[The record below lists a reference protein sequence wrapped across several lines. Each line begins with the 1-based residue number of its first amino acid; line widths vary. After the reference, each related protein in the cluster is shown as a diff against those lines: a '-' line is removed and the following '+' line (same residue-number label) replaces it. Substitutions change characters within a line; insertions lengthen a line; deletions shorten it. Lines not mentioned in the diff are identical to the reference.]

1 MGLSLKPERLKRY
14 KDVVALLF
22 KYGRG
27 DLVQSTGLTS
37 APIEQ
42 DRALQK
48 SAQPK
53 AEELADDL
61 ERLGPTFIKLG
72 QLLSTRGD
80 LLPAPY
86 LEALARLQDQVEPF
100 PIEEVEQIVS
110 SELGGRLSK
119 LFADFDREPV
129 AAASLAQV
137 HRARMRDGR
146 AVVVKVQ
153 RPNIRDQIVEDLE
166 ALEEAAGFIDAHTD
180 VGKRYEFSN
189 MLAELRRSLLRELDF
204 QKEASNLM
212 RMSRSLR
219 EFEHLVVPEPIE
231 DYTTSRVL

>member
-1 MGLSLKPERLKRY
+1 MNMGLSLKPERLKRY
-14 KDVVALLF
+14 KDVVALFL

-27 DLVQSTGLTS
+27 DLVQQTALTS
-37 APIEQ
+37 VPIEQ
-42 DRALQK
+42 DRALQT

-53 AEELADDL
+53 AGKLADDL

-80 LLPAPY
+80 IMPGPY

-100 PIEEVEQIVS
+100 PIEEVERIVS
-110 SELGGRLSK
+110 SALGARLSK

-166 ALEEAAGFIDAHTD
+166 ALDQAAGFIDAHTE

-212 RMSRSLR
+212 R
-219 EFEHLVVPEPIE
+219 
-231 DYTTSRVL
+231 